1 MKRKAALAMV
11 VTVLALAAFS
21 GCGKEEQQ
29 ITEEK
34 QSDVGKAQEID
45 YQAWKEA
52 QGKTEEKAEEA
63 ETQAK
68 EKESEPALQESDTE
82 ENKNEEQ
89 KNPGGIP
96 YYEEIYAGLLDEYYN
111 LIVTT
116 VTSEDF
122 YPHDLYGGMGVEE
135 IVGWN
140 EDLEA
145 ALKSVGY
152 SMRDIN
158 GDNILEL
165 LVGPVDGQDGIVQ
178 GDTIFGMYTCV
189 DDIPV
194 GVIDGWYRSSY
205 SIAED
210 GGFIYS
216 GSGSAAHAIF
226 GKCYLAPNTE
236 ELSWEHYYFTEFTNE
251 EGTEIG
257 CYYNTTGEWEVE
269 ASELLEIT
277 LDDLWQLQEELLAQA
292 ASIDMMTF
300 YDYRVPDEELL
311 VNAAADMPVE
321 AAWAE
326 EVLLEDT
333 ICDRFEADTSEYA
346 EDVAFMSW
354 DGVTDF
360 KVLALEYQDVDEN
373 GNLIFAE
380 TELYVQD
387 ALTSEYPLVVRLADY
402 GTIPAYGISY
412 IDGNGDLR
420 KFAVSV
426 SGFDGS
432 VELTEF
438 WN

>member
-1 MKRKAALAMV
+1 MRRKAALA
-11 VTVLALAAFS
+11 TVLVLVLSAFS
-21 GCGKEEQQ
+21 GCGKEVQ
-29 ITEEK
+29 IAEEK
-34 QSDVGKAQEID
+34 QPGVGKTQEID

-52 QGKTEEKAEEA
+52 QRKSEEKAEEA

-68 EKESEPALQESDTE
+68 EEESKPALQEADTE
-82 ENKNEEQ
+82 ENKKEEQ
-89 KNPGGIP
+89 KKPGGIP
-96 YYEEIYAGLLDEYYN
+96 YYEEIYAGLLEEYYD

-116 VTSEDF
+116 VTSEEF
-122 YPHDLYGGMGVEE
+122 YPNDLYGKMGIEE

-140 EDLEA
+140 DDLED

-152 SMRDIN
+152 SMQDIN
-158 GDNILEL
+158 GDDIPEL
-165 LVGPVDGQDGIVQ
+165 LVGPVYEQDGIVH

-189 DDIPV
+189 NDVPF

-210 GGFIYS
+210 GSFIYS
-216 GSGSAAHAIF
+216 GSGSAVHTIL
-226 GKCYLAPNTE
+226 GKCYLASNAE
-236 ELSWEHYYFTEFTNE
+236 ELSWEHYYFTEFTDE
-251 EGTEIG
+251 EDTEIG
-257 CYYNTTGEWEVE
+257 CYYNTIGEWEVK

-277 LDDLWQLQEELLAQA
+277 LDDLWGIQEELFAQVS
-292 ASIDMMTF
+292 SIDMMTF

-311 VNAAADMPVE
+311 VNNAAEIPVE

-326 EVLLEDT
+326 EVLLDDT

-360 KVLALEYQDVDEN
+360 KVLSLEYQDIDEN

-380 TELYVQD
+380 TELYAQD
-387 ALTSEYPLVVRLADY
+387 ALISEYPLVVRLTAY
-402 GTIPAYGISY
+402 GTIPTYGISY
-412 IDGNGDLR
+412 VDGNGKLR

-432 VELTEF
+432 VELTDF